1 MLPKHMLQLIWTLLT
16 CRETLWHVCLG
27 TFLHET
33 LGPSLPGLSGDSVAA
48 CKWLCF
54 GAHLHY
60 DDYDHLTLIR
70 INRFTLL
77 LVHSVANL
85 RKEKTRRLRRMM
97 LGMRMATCSFTAVQT
112 FSSEVS
118 HFSLYLV
125 SHLCS
130 DSEVELLLQ
139 TSTGICLQICFGS
152 TRHCCKV

>member
-1 MLPKHMLQLIWTLLT
+1 MLQFIWTLLT
-16 CRETLWHVCLG
+16 CRGTLWHVCLG
-27 TFLHET
+27 TFVHET

-48 CKWLCF
+48 CKWPWLCF
-54 GAHLHY
+54 GPHLHY
-60 DDYDHLTLIR
+60 DDYDHLTLIL
-70 INRFTLL
+70 INRWTLL
-77 LVHSVANL
+77 LVNSVANL

-97 LGMRMATCSFTAVQT
+97 LRMRMATCSFTVVQT

-118 HFSLYLV
+118 HFSSYLV

-139 TSTGICLQICFGS
+139 TSTGICSQTSFGS